1 MLKRIFSSSG
11 RRLLVPE
18 VVQTSAMDCGPAALQ
33 SLLTGFGIPV
43 NFGRL
48 REACQ
53 THVDGTSIDTLEE
66 VARALGLAAEQVL
79 IPEDH
84 VLLPAARV
92 LPALAV
98 TVQPNGMT
106 HFVVLWNQ
114 VAGRVQ
120 VMDPETGRRWLT
132 AEELRRSLYL
142 IERPVPAAAFREY
155 AATADFVDPLTARLT
170 ALVSRSRAEA
180 LVAEALAD
188 PNWRAIAALDA
199 SARAV
204 SELSSAR
211 ILRTEDE
218 RHALLVR
225 FFQQNR
231 ESKASTLALEH
242 WHARGLPAA
251 EDGEEGVEPLVGLRG
266 AVLLRVSG
274 RLPREPQGTGLS
286 TSAEVSEPEDELRF
300 IQSTTPERPARRLWQ
315 LLTSRERRQALALGV
330 VSAGAALAALAEA
343 LLLRGQLDLSQRLG
357 GSSQRLLASLL
368 LCGFLIVVTLVEA
381 ALVYA
386 TPRLGARLETRL
398 RLAFSEKL
406 PRLHDGYLRS
416 RPISDM
422 ADRCHAAHLL
432 RALPAFLLGLLR
444 AACGLLATAVG
455 MIWLDPSGASRVALA
470 GALSFVL
477 PFLLQR
483 WLAERDSRV
492 RTFAS
497 SLARFYFDALS
508 GLTSVLAHAGQE
520 NLSAEHEA
528 QLTEWSRASL
538 ALARAGVTLELCVA
552 LASVSLTAWLFQS
565 HLSHAQEPAQAL
577 LFLYWALTF
586 PAYGREIAAL
596 ARQLP
601 AFNNVALRLLE
612 PLGARERESAASSA
626 GAEPSGAPEIELRD
640 VTVLAGG
647 HTVLDAVN
655 LRLGKGEH
663 VAIVGASGA
672 GKSTLLSLLLGFH
685 RPSAG
690 QVLLDGQPLDPALT
704 ERLCAATAWLEPS
717 VQLWNDCLLEN
728 ITYGGDGCCSELQP
742 ALEESQLLSVLA
754 RLPQGLSTP
763 LGEAGGRLSGGEG
776 QRVRFARAWLKQDAR
791 LALLDE
797 PFRGLERALRRELL
811 QRARARF
818 AQASLLCVTHDV
830 SETLE
835 FDRVLVLDGG
845 QIVED
850 GVPRDLQ
857 RTDDSLYAKLLR
869 AERDVL
875 RDVLS
880 GAGFRKLR
888 LEHGTLLEPGRGGAV
903 IHLATRAEERAGM
916 AAKLVEVGE

>member
-1 MLKRIFSSSG
+1 MVSGIFARAG
-11 RRLLVPE
+11 RSLLAPE

-43 NFGRL
+43 HFGRL

-66 VARALGLAAEQVL
+66 VAQALGLEAEQVL

-84 VLLPAARV
+84 VLLPDARM

-106 HFVVLWNQ
+106 HFVVLWSQ
-114 VAGRVQ
+114 LGGRVQ

-132 AEELRRSLYL
+132 AAEVRRSLYL
-142 IERPVPAAAFREY
+142 IERPVPATAFREY
-155 AATADFVDPLTARLT
+155 AATADFIQPLTARLT
-170 ALVSRSRAEA
+170 ALVSSKRAEA
-180 LVAEALAD
+180 LLAEALANPD
-188 PNWRAIAALDA
+188 WRAIAALDA

-204 SELSSAR
+204 TELADAR
-211 ILRTEDE
+211 ILRTESE
-218 RHALLVR
+218 RHALLER
-225 FFQQNR
+225 FFPQNR
-231 ESKASTLALEH
+231 ERTTATLALEH
-242 WHARGLPAA
+242 WHARELPAA
-251 EDGEEGVEPLVGLRG
+251 EDDEDDAEPRVGLRG
-266 AVLLRVSG
+266 AVLIRVSG
-274 RLPREPQGTGLS
+274 RRPPEPPSSALPA
-286 TSAEVSEPEDELRF
+286 SAEMSEPEEELRF
-300 IQSTTPERPARRLWQ
+300 IQNAEPERPARRLWQ
-315 LLTSRERRQALALGV
+315 LLTVRERRLGVALGV
-330 VSAGAALAALAEA
+330 VSAGAALAALGEA

-357 GSSQRLLASLL
+357 GGAQRLLAGLL

-381 ALVYA
+381 ALAYA

-432 RALPAFLLGLLR
+432 RALPAFALGLLR
-444 AACGLLATAVG
+444 AACGLVATAIG
-455 MIWLDPSGASRVALA
+455 MIWLDPSSASRVALA
-470 GALSFVL
+470 GALSFAL

-483 WLAERDSRV
+483 WLVERDARV

-508 GLTSVLAHAGQE
+508 GLTSVLAHSGQE
-520 NLSAEHEA
+520 NLSLEHEA
-528 QLTEWSRASL
+528 QLSEWSRAGL

-552 LASVSLTAWLFQS
+552 FVSVSLTAWLFQS
-565 HLSHAQEPAQAL
+565 HLSHMQEPAQAL

-586 PAYGREIAAL
+586 PAYGRDVATL

-612 PLGARERESAASSA
+612 PLGARERESVECATQLA
-626 GAEPSGAPEIELRD
+626 PSGPAAIELCG
-640 VTVLAGG
+640 VTVHAGG
-647 HTVLDAVN
+647 HTVLDSVS
-655 LRLGKGEH
+655 LHLEKGEH

-690 QVLLDGQPLDPALT
+690 RVLIDGQPLDQAQT
-704 ERLCAATAWLEPS
+704 QRLCAATAWLEPS
-717 VQLWNDCLLEN
+717 VQLWNDSLLDN
-728 ITYGGDGCCSELQP
+728 LTYGGESRASELQA
-742 ALEESQLLSVLA
+742 ALEDGELLPVLG
-754 RLPQGLSTP
+754 RLSQGLQTP
-763 LGEAGGRLSGGEG
+763 LGDGGGRLSGGEG
-776 QRVRFARAWLKQDAR
+776 QRVRFVRAWLKQDAR

-797 PFRGLERALRRELL
+797 PFRGLERTLRRQLL
-811 QRARARF
+811 KRARARF
-818 AQASLLCVTHDV
+818 AHASLLCVTHDV

-835 FDRVLVLDGG
+835 FDRVLVLANGR
-845 QIVED
+845 IVED
-850 GVPRDLQ
+850 GAPRDLQ
-857 RTDDSLYAKLLR
+857 RADDSRYAELLR

-875 RDVLS
+875 REVLS
-880 GAGFRKLR
+880 GSGFRKLR
-888 LEHGTLLEPGRGGAV
+888 LEHGSLVEPGRGGAL
-903 IHLATRAEERAGM
+903 IHLPARTEEIAARRGEMAE
-916 AAKLVEVGE
+916 

>member
-1 MLKRIFSSSG
+1 MMPRKFAPVG
-11 RRLLVPE
+11 RRLLAPE
-18 VVQTSAMDCGPAALQ
+18 IVQTSAMDCGPAALQ
-33 SLLTGFGIPV
+33 SLLAGFGIPV
-43 NFGRL
+43 HFGRL

-66 VARALGLAAEQVL
+66 VAQALGLEAEQVL

-84 VLLPAARV
+84 VLLPAAHV

-106 HFVVLWNQ
+106 HFVVLWSH
-114 VAGRVQ
+114 VGGRVQ
-120 VMDPETGRRWLT
+120 VMDPETGRRWLSA
-132 AEELRRSLYL
+132 AEVRRSLYL

-155 AATADFVDPLTARLT
+155 AATADFVEPLRARLL
-170 ALVSRSRAEA
+170 ALVSRARAQA
-180 LVAEALAD
+180 LLASALAD
-188 PNWRAIAALDA
+188 PHWRAIAALDA

-204 SELSSAR
+204 TQLADAR
-211 ILRTEDE
+211 ILRTEAE
-218 RHALLVR
+218 RHALLAR
-225 FFQQNR
+225 FFRQNR
-231 ESKASTLALEH
+231 ESAASTLALEH
-242 WHARGLPAA
+242 WHARELPATA
-251 EDGEEGVEPLVGLRG
+251 AGGEDAEPLLGLRG
-266 AVLLRVSG
+266 AVLIRVSG
-274 RLPREPQGTGLS
+274 RRAREPGSSALPI
-286 TSAEVSEPEDELRF
+286 SAELSEPEDELRF
-300 IQSTTPERPARRLWQ
+300 IQNTAPERAARRLWQ
-315 LLTSRERRQALALGV
+315 LLTARERRSALVLCV
-330 VSAGAALAALAEA
+330 VSACAAVAALGEA

-357 GSSQRLLASLL
+357 GGSQRLLAGLL
-368 LCGFLIVVTLVEA
+368 LCGFLLVVTLVEA
-381 ALVYA
+381 ALAYA

-398 RLAFSEKL
+398 RLAFAEKL

-432 RALPAFLLGLLR
+432 RALPAFVLGLVR
-444 AACGLLATAVG
+444 AACGLLATAIG
-455 MIWLDPSGASRVALA
+455 MIWLDPSGASRVVAA

-483 WLAERDSRV
+483 WLVERDARV

-520 NLSAEHEA
+520 NLSLEHEA
-528 QLTEWSRASL
+528 QLTEWSRANL
-538 ALARAGVTLELCVA
+538 ALARVGVTLELCVA
-552 LASVSLTAWLFQS
+552 LASVSLTAWLFQT
-565 HLSHAQEPAQAL
+565 HLSHAREPAQAL

-586 PAYGREIAAL
+586 PAYGREIATL

-612 PLGARERESAASSA
+612 PLGARERESATSA
-626 GAEPSGAPEIELRD
+626 AQLAPRGAPEIELRD

-647 HTVLDAVN
+647 HTVLDSLN
-655 LRLGKGEH
+655 LRLEQGEH

-690 QVLLDGQPLDPALT
+690 QVLIDGHPLDPACT
-704 ERLCAATAWLEPS
+704 ERLCATTAWLEPS
-717 VQLWNDCLLEN
+717 VQLWNECLLEN
-728 ITYGGDGCCSELQP
+728 ITYGRTGCASDFQS
-742 ALEESQLLSVLA
+742 ALEESELLPVLGQLA
-754 RLPQGLSTP
+754 QGLQTP

-797 PFRGLERALRRELL
+797 PFRGLERALRRQLL
-811 QRARARF
+811 KRARARF

-830 SETLE
+830 GETLD
-835 FDRVLVLDGG
+835 FDRVLVLAGG
-845 QIVED
+845 KIVED
-850 GVPRDLQ
+850 GAPRDLECA
-857 RTDDSLYAKLLR
+857 DGSLYAGLLR

-880 GAGFRKLR
+880 GSGFRKLR
-888 LEHGTLLEPGRGGAV
+888 LERGTLVEPGRGGAV
-903 IHLATRAEERAGM
+903 IHLATRTEERSEVAARRGEM
-916 AAKLVEVGE
+916 AE